1 MDLLQTLDLR
11 FKGHSDIRAGSGGGT
26 ESGSEGKGGAIFDFG
41 VPGGRAVYGG
51 QPVCGAGRLRDFL
64 RCDSQLL

>member
-26 ESGSEGKGGAIFDFG
+26 ERDQKDFKGN
-41 VPGGRAVYGG
+41 
-51 QPVCGAGRLRDFL
+51 AGDAELQR
-64 RCDSQLL
+64 